1 MRSRSVCLHALA
13 LMVLWMLVLS
23 EVSCLRAESPSSGN
37 KPDVY
42 ALIVGV
48 GKHRDPTITSLP
60 APHGAR
66 EMSTYLAELKGI
78 CFKNVYRIEL
88 TDENATKEA
97 ILEGIREL
105 SKAGEH
111 DVVFVFMEGHGGP
124 LPATP
129 DRYYFTAY
137 DTNDD
142 TAKTGIWVNDK
153 HLWSRIKSERFVFLT
168 GSCFSG
174 GFLLGLKRSVQR
186 GLITDFL
193 GDLNGRFGISA
204 AQDNEVAWMSQKYGM
219 SLFTFWV
226 IKALR
231 GHAAQ
236 KDTGRITV
244 QDFWNYVH
252 DHVSKDSAEAQNP
265 KIFLQTSDPA
275 KTTIAQVPVEK
286 EPLKIDVKFFYET
299 DDNLLEVLTDES
311 VLKSGQHVGIAF
323 KPKSDCYVQIF
334 WWDSNKN
341 LERIFPNPQYGE
353 GTGKVQAG
361 KIVWLPYKGEKH
373 WYVLDK
379 NPGTETIYFVAT
391 RQPDKGFEQIYE
403 RLKALKNQPGKGKT
417 GKDINKQI
425 EEATTEQEFETRT
438 QVMGVEPFIVP
449 VKSKTTTYAGKEELF
464 ADMEN
469 LMKVAGREAV
479 FKRKFKHVA
488 R

>member
-1 MRSRSVCLHALA
+1 
-13 LMVLWMLVLS
+13 MVVSLLVLP
-23 EVSCLRAESPSSGN
+23 EISCLRAESASEGK

-48 GKHRDPTITSLP
+48 GKHRYPTIKDLP
-60 APHGAR
+60 SPHGAR
-66 EMSTYLAELKGI
+66 EMSTFLAELKGV
-78 CFKNVYRIEL
+78 CFGNVYRIEL
-88 TDENATKEA
+88 TDEHATKEA

-105 SKAGEH
+105 AKAGED
-111 DVVFVFMEGHGGP
+111 DVVFVYMEGHGGP
-124 LPATP
+124 LPAKP

-137 DTNDD
+137 DTDD
-142 TAKTGIWVNDK
+142 DSAKTGIWVNDK
-153 HLWSRIKSERFVFLT
+153 HLWSGIKSKRFVFLT

-193 GDLNGRFGISA
+193 GDLKGRFGISA
-204 AQDNEVAWMSQKYGM
+204 AQENEVAWMSQRYGM

-236 KDTGRITV
+236 KENGRITV
-244 QDFWNYVH
+244 QDLWNYVH

-265 KIFLQTSDPA
+265 AIFLQTSDPA
-275 KTTIAQVPVEK
+275 QTTIAQMPVHND
-286 EPLKIDVKFFYET
+286 PLKIDVRFFYET
-299 DDNLLEVLTDES
+299 EENVLKVLTDES

-334 WWDSNKN
+334 WWDSNGN
-341 LERIFPNPQYGE
+341 LERVFPNPQYGE
-353 GTGKVQAG
+353 GNGKVQAG
-361 KIVWLPYKGEKH
+361 ETVWLPYKGGKH

-379 NPGTETIYFVAT
+379 HPGTETVYFVAT
-391 RQPDKGFEQIYE
+391 RQPDTGLEQIYE
-403 RLKALKNQPGKGKT
+403 RLKALKSQSGKGDL
-417 GKDINKQI
+417 GKDMDKQI
-425 EEATTEQEFETRT
+425 KEKLDQEFNGHV

-449 VKSKTTTYAGKEELF
+449 VQSKTKTFGSKEELF
-464 ADMEN
+464 ASLEN
-469 LMKVAGREAV
+469 LVQVAGREAV
-479 FKRKFKHVA
+479 FMRKFKHVD